1 MIVVHRSGS
10 FRFVIYTSDHEPAH
24 VHVIGDGTAKI
35 NLVGRGGR
43 PELVFNIGIKKS
55 DMRRLLAET
64 TEHRNALLGRW
75 EQIHGNHE

>member
-35 NLVGRGGR
+35 NLVGRDGH

-55 DMRRLLAET
+55 DMRRLLTEIA
-64 TEHRNALLGRW
+64 EHRMALLGRW